1 MTTENQKPVAT
12 LKDRFIK
19 ADIWKN
25 GSKNGDFYSVSI
37 SRTYKDGNDY
47 KSANSFSGSD
57 TLVAARLLQGAY
69 DKVVELEKADY
80 ESAKPQPTP
89 S

>member
-1 MTTENQKPVAT
+1 MTTENQKPVVT

-37 SRTYKDGNDY
+37 SRTYKAGSEY

-57 TLVAARLLQGAY
+57 TLVAARLLTRAY
-69 DKVVELEKADY
+69 DKVTELEAADY
-80 ESAKPQPTP
+80 AAENPAFQN
-89 S
+89 